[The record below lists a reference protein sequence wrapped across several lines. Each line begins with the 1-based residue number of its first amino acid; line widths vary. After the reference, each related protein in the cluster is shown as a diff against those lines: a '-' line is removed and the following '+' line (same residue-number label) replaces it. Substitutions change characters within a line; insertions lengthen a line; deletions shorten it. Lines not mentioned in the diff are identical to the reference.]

1 MPLEIWT
8 EQSNYSFG
16 TIAERTALDF
26 QLPVSYQDNFDDST
40 GVAFSVI
47 SGQLPPGLRIDA
59 DRIKGT
65 PFEVP
70 RETEFKFCI
79 RATLGTTFADRT
91 YKMTITG
98 ADEPEWQTNEGLLP
112 VGSNNAFF
120 IIDNSFVDFQLQA
133 TDFDTAANQTLTYF
147 ISSGDGALPPGL
159 ILTRSGRITGFIQ
172 PLLVVEVDDGDG
184 SYSDGLYDAVAYD
197 FGQRSTNGY
206 DSFVYDSI
214 FYDYSSGTAL
224 PKKLNRNYEFIV
236 SVTDGDTVAKRE
248 FRIFVVGDDFLRAD
262 NAVMQSGTGVF
273 TADVTFARTPIWT
286 TNSYLGLKRANNYQT
301 YILETYDDIP
311 GLPQAIY
318 ALEAVN
324 PEIVSR
330 SIKVAVDENIEG
342 AAYIR
347 VQNVSA
353 TPEIG
358 MKFRLSDTLINATSQ
373 IYSIIGTVA
382 VNSTTY
388 RLQISPALAVSVPNT
403 TQVLIGSESILPP
416 GMTFDATTAEI
427 FGNVPYQPAITVGY
441 KFSVRATRF
450 FTNNESAF
458 ASRIFTVNILG
469 EVDSTIKFVTAAD
482 LGSINANIISTLAVE
497 ANTTVPNAIVIY
509 QLISGQLP
517 PGLTLSLNGQIT
529 GKVNQFGTA
538 GAAGIITFD
547 GGDFIIDA
555 NATTVDRNYQFTVRA
570 RDQFLY
576 SQIDQTFSL
585 VISTPNDKL
594 YSNISVRPFLKPVE
608 RTIFADFV
616 NDTNIFNPNL
626 IYRLGDSNFGIQR
639 DLKMII
645 YGGIETVDAARY
657 VEAMGRN
664 HKKKRFRFGA
674 VQTAQAKI
682 VGTNTVVYEVVYVEM
697 IDPLENNNGSAALT
711 VNMADDPLPIYI
723 DSRPVTWSRDVNVL
737 NEDAPWAFRPNQIV
751 TTDSEHYFAGG
762 QQTRF
767 PASVT
772 NWQFRIKQLGE
783 TEREYLPLYMR
794 SIQSNQKRELGF
806 IKSVPICYCKPGQ
819 SAAILLNIKNSGF
832 DFRQINYEIDRYI
845 IDSVTGYGSD
855 KYLAFNNNRTVIT

>member
-1 MPLEIWT
+1 MI
-8 EQSNYSFG
+8 
-16 TIAERTALDF
+16 
-26 QLPVSYQDNFDDST
+26 
-40 GVAFSVI
+40 
-47 SGQLPPGLRIDA
+47 
-59 DRIKGT
+59 
-65 PFEVP
+65 
-70 RETEFKFCI
+70 
-79 RATLGTTFADRT
+79 
-91 YKMTITG
+91 ITG
-98 ADEPEWQTNEGLLP
+98 ADEPEWQTNAGLLP
-112 VGSNNAFF
+112 VGPNNAFF

-147 ISSGDGALPPGL
+147 ISSGDGELPPGL

-184 SYSDGLYDAVAYD
+184 SYSNSLYDAVAYD

-214 FYDYSSGTAL
+214 FYDYSTGAAL

-236 SVTDGDTVAKRE
+236 SVTDGDTVAKRK

-262 NAVMQSGTGVF
+262 NVIMQSGTGVF

-286 TNSYLGLKRANNYQT
+286 TASYLGLKRANNYQT

-330 SIKVAVDENIEG
+330 SIKVAADENIEG
-342 AAYIR
+342 ATHIR

-353 TPEIG
+353 IPETG
-358 MKFRLSDTLINATSQ
+358 MKFRLSDTLPNATGQ
-373 IYSIIGTVA
+373 VYSIIGVVA

-388 RLQISPALAVSVPNT
+388 RLQISPALAVAVPDT
-403 TQVLIGSESILPP
+403 TRVLIGTESILPP
-416 GMTFDATTAEI
+416 GMTFDAATAEI

-469 EVDSTIKFVTAAD
+469 EVDSTIKFLTAAD
-482 LGSINANIISTLAVE
+482 LGNINANIVSTLAVE
-497 ANTTVPNAIVIY
+497 AATTVPNAIVIY

-555 NATTVDRNYQFTVRA
+555 NTTTLDRNYQFTVRA

-576 SQIDQTFSL
+576 SQIDQAFSL
-585 VISTPNDKL
+585 AISTPNDKL
-594 YSNISVRPFLKPVE
+594 YSNISVRPFLKPTE
-608 RTIFADFV
+608 RTVFADFV
-616 NDTNIFNPNL
+616 NNTNIFNPNL
-626 IYRLGDSNFGIQR
+626 IYRLGDSNFVIQR

-697 IDPLENNNGSAALT
+697 IDPF
-711 VNMADDPLPIYI
+711 PLIFKSLDIFTIPKI
-723 DSRPVTWSRDVNVL
+723 SM
-737 NEDAPWAFRPNQIV
+737 
-751 TTDSEHYFAGG
+751 TTLLDLF
-762 QQTRF
+762 T
-767 PASVT
+767 
-772 NWQFRIKQLGE
+772 KLGVKI
-783 TEREYLPLYMR
+783 EY
-794 SIQSNQKRELGF
+794 
-806 IKSVPICYCKPGQ
+806 
-819 SAAILLNIKNSGF
+819 ILLLPS
-832 DFRQINYEIDRYI
+832 
-845 IDSVTGYGSD
+845 
-855 KYLAFNNNRTVIT
+855 